1 MVAGVIGL
9 LIAPLMS
16 RLMRF
21 FPPVVTGSVILVIGV
36 SLMGVGITY
45 AGGGYGAKEF
55 GSPIYIGIAFL
66 VLVSIVLISRF
77 VRGFIGNISV
87 LVGISIGFALTAAL
101 GMVNFSGLSEAAWFA
116 PVFPFHFGMP
126 KFDILAIASMTL
138 VMIVTLIESMGGIFA
153 MGEIIDKKPTEND
166 VKRGLR
172 TDGLGA
178 LIGGIFNTF
187 PYTTFSQNIG
197 LVDVSGVRSRFVCVA
212 AGVMMIL
219 LGLIPKLAIFVASI
233 PDFVLGGATL
243 VMFGMVAANGVR
255 ILQSVDF
262 RTRRH
267 NVMIVAV
274 SLGMGMIP
282 MVSDKFFARFPSD
295 IGTLLNSG
303 VALCAISAIVLNY
316 LSNGR
321 ISAAEAE
328 QVIRDSATTSH

>member
-1 MVAGVIGL
+1 
-9 LIAPLMS
+9 
-16 RLMRF
+16 
-21 FPPVVTGSVILVIGV
+21 
-36 SLMGVGITY
+36 MGVGITY

-212 AGVMMIL
+212 AGVMMICL
-219 LGLIPKLAIFVASI
+219 LYTS
-233 PDFVLGGATL
+233 D
-243 VMFGMVAANGVR
+243 AA
-255 ILQSVDF
+255 D
-262 RTRRH
+262 
-267 NVMIVAV
+267 
-274 SLGMGMIP
+274 
-282 MVSDKFFARFPSD
+282 
-295 IGTLLNSG
+295 
-303 VALCAISAIVLNY
+303 
-316 LSNGR
+316 
-321 ISAAEAE
+321 E
-328 QVIRDSATTSH
+328 